1 MPSAT
6 AIQPDR
12 AFLARVL
19 ASGGGDLKRCF
30 QCGTCSVVCTL
41 SPDDVPFP
49 RAQMLEAQWGL
60 RDRLVSDP
68 AVWLCHNCGDCTD
81 HCPRDARPGDVLGA
95 VRAEAIRHFAAPRW
109 LAAAAMSPAGLPWLL
124 LLPVLVFAAIAAW
137 APPDPVAKGLEF
149 ARVFPQPALEA
160 LFFTVAGLVVVAFAV
175 GLSRFVRA
183 LPADSRRRILPN
195 LPAAIGL
202 IAGHSQF
209 CATRPALRWGHLLIF
224 WGFVGLAVVG
234 TVVGVGTMLGVMHTP
249 LATTSVFK
257 LLANACALVIAV
269 GLAWRVYDRLADPLT
284 RAHTTFTDWAF
295 LGIIFGVAV
304 TGIAAEALRLL
315 SVASIMYPV
324 YFVHLVLVFA
334 LFLYA
339 PYTKFAHLIYR
350 TVAVAA
356 AGVRR

>member
-1 MPSAT
+1 MHSAT

-12 AFLARVL
+12 EFLARVL

-41 SPDDVPFP
+41 SPDDAPFP

-60 RDRLVSDP
+60 GDRLMSDP

-95 VRAEAIRHFAAPRW
+95 VRAEAIRHFAVPRW

-124 LLPVLVFAAIAAW
+124 LLPVLVFAAIALW

-160 LFFTVAGLVVVAFAV
+160 LFFTVAGVAVLGFAA
-175 GLSRFVRA
+175 GLARFVRA
-183 LPADSRRRILPN
+183 LPPEGRRRILPN
-195 LPAAIGL
+195 LPSAVGL

-209 CATRPALRWGHLLIF
+209 CTARPAQWWGHLLTF

-234 TVVGVGTMLGVMHTP
+234 TVVGVGTMAGVMHTP
-249 LATTSVFK
+249 LATMSVFK
-257 LLANACALVIAV
+257 LGANACALVVTA
-269 GLAWRVYDRLADPLT
+269 GLAWRLYDRVSDPVT

-295 LGIIFGVAV
+295 LVTIFSVAV
-304 TGIAAEALRLL
+304 TGIASEALRLL
-315 SVASIMYPV
+315 GAASAMYPV

-339 PYTKFAHLIYR
+339 PYTKFAHLVYR

-356 AGVRR
+356 AGGRR